1 MVKGME
7 GTSRRFAEIL
17 HPGVVRI
24 ERELTW
30 SAAGW
35 EHVVIVVTD
44 VPVDPAQTGHDPAEL
59 HAIAES
65 VSQDLKRKGQGFS
78 RLTIRNR
85 A

>member
-1 MVKGME
+1 LEKPVE
-7 GTSRRFAEIL
+7 STSRRFAEIL

-24 ERELTW
+24 ERELSWT
-30 SAAGW
+30 AAGW

-44 VPVDPAQTGHDPAEL
+44 VPLDPGDPGHDPTEL

-65 VSQDLKRKGQGFS
+65 VSLDLKRKGQGFS

-85 A
+85 V

>member
-1 MVKGME
+1 ME
-7 GTSRRFAEIL
+7 GAHPRFAEIL

-30 SAAGW
+30 SEAGW
-35 EHVVIVVTD
+35 EHVVIVITD
-44 VPVDPAQTGHDPAEL
+44 VPLDPAAPGHDAREL

-65 VSQDLKRKGQGFS
+65 VSRDLKRKGQGFS

>member
-1 MVKGME
+1 MD
-7 GTSRRFAEIL
+7 GTSARFSEIL

-30 SAAGW
+30 SASGW

-44 VPVDPAQTGHDPAEL
+44 VPLDPAEPGHDAAEL

-65 VSQDLKRKGQGFS
+65 VSKELKRKGQGFS
-78 RLTIRNR
+78 RLTIKNR
-85 A
+85 V

>member
-1 MVKGME
+1 MS
-7 GTSRRFAEIL
+7 GTARQFAELL

-35 EHVVIVVTD
+35 EHVVIVITD
-44 VPVDPAQTGHDPAEL
+44 VPLDPGDAAHDPVEL

-65 VSQDLKRKGQGFS
+65 VSRHLKRKGQGFS
-78 RLTIRNR
+78 RLTIKNR
-85 A
+85 G